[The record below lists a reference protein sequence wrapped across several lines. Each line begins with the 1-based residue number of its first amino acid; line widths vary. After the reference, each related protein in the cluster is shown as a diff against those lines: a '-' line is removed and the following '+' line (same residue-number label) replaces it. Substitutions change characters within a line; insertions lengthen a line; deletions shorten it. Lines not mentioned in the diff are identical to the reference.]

1 MANATVEERLLAL
14 EAGIDSVWV
23 LSCGIL
29 VLLMQLGFALTVP
42 LFMELWLEGSLF
54 ASVRSI
60 LADFVAGS
68 WFFALFRMQ
77 TNAFHFAY
85 RLTYGRAAYV
95 ATGRGYA
102 MESRSVV
109 ELYTIYAQSHVYSGM
124 EIAILLTLYCAFQS
138 DGTVQGLTTWSPWL
152 VASALVFAPWLFNPM
167 GWTADAISVSLKEV
181 VAWMDSKPSGELT
194 VGKGSWK
201 KFHDDRLKMV
211 RTNPPLKLAAILLL
225 DLLPRLTVTIAAMA
239 SVTLA
244 PPYDT
249 DFSVDTFGLRAAAF
263 VRALAIG
270 IGMSVLLAAWRAA
283 LAVVNRRTHLGRH
296 WLFMG
301 AIDMV
306 VYLCAAVGFVALC
319 ELWVGA
325 GWGVGRGLMPSWGG
339 HANSL
344 LLFVAVGFQ
353 LSWIV
358 EVLACVDYPTLQ
370 KRLAPPK
377 EKDAPPKRGQLCWR
391 ACGAALGALN
401 GYSDAWYKMPDQA
414 YLAVIFMVLA
424 LLTLLPFDAVQS
436 MVLFNANFF
445 HFMRTRQ
452 ERTRVLD
459 ELLG

>member
-1 MANATVEERLLAL
+1 M
-14 EAGIDSVWV
+14 S
-23 LSCGIL
+23 
-29 VLLMQLGFALTVP
+29 
-42 LFMELWLEGSLF
+42 
-54 ASVRSI
+54 
-60 LADFVAGS
+60 
-68 WFFALFRMQ
+68 
-77 TNAFHFAY
+77 
-85 RLTYGRAAYV
+85 
-95 ATGRGYA
+95 
-102 MESRSVV
+102 
-109 ELYTIYAQSHVYSGM
+109 
-124 EIAILLTLYCAFQS
+124 
-138 DGTVQGLTTWSPWL
+138 
-152 VASALVFAPWLFNPM
+152 
-167 GWTADAISVSLKEV
+167 
-181 VAWMDSKPSGELT
+181 
-194 VGKGSWK
+194 
-201 KFHDDRLKMV
+201 
-211 RTNPPLKLAAILLL
+211 
-225 DLLPRLTVTIAAMA
+225 

-270 IGMSVLLAAWRAA
+270 VGLSVLLAAWRAA

-325 GWGVGRGLMPSWGG
+325 GWGVGRDLMPSWGG

-358 EVLACVDYPTLQ
+358 EVLACVDYPTIQ

-377 EKDAPPKRGQLCWR
+377 DKDAPPKRGALCRR
-391 ACGAALGALN
+391 ACGAALGVLN
-401 GYSDAWYKMPDQA
+401 GYSDAWYKMLDQA